1 METLIDVKEI
11 LNNVA
16 ETLRNIE
23 SNISLETDIENS
35 SWDGDLDYQSKSS
48 NWDRE
53 CDESMSDNM
62 SAAAYS
68 NSLLSDEES
77 KQFEEYVEMN
87 YEAEYDE
94 DRIR

>member
-48 NWDRE
+48 N
-53 CDESMSDNM
+53 
-62 SAAAYS
+62 
-68 NSLLSDEES
+68 
-77 KQFEEYVEMN
+77 
-87 YEAEYDE
+87 
-94 DRIR
+94 